1 MNQNLRPIV
10 FALSLA
16 GLCAGRVLAVEPPT
30 PAPETPSAEAATLF
44 PNPKLTGSMGERERL
59 LGDFGG
65 TRQSL
70 AEHGLQFDFTLVQF
84 YQDVASGGETDVW
97 AREVGAT
104 AMRTLTGAILDA
116 AAVRRVALQQQ
127 FQTAAQARIRELG
140 ATVRARFA
148 ALPEEDQLFILQS
161 IAQVP
166 PGTWENLRREFR
178 AAFESKI
185 ASGKETLDAFFKDR
199 IAKLNLGNFG
209 NTGDNSGG
217 YLGLWSFETKIDTNK
232 MGLWPGGFVFMRV
245 QAQYGQA
252 VNARSGTLVPVNLDS
267 LLPEPGLDVITIP
280 ALYFTQFLSE
290 HLAVTLGKLDTF
302 GGDMNEF
309 AHISGDDRF
318 IGTAFGFNP
327 VLATVVPYSPLG
339 LALTVLPTKDLLI
352 SLSVIDGDGVPTM
365 SGFDT
370 IFNGKTSYAGEARL
384 TTNFGGKL
392 GHQLI
397 GGVVGSGNYTEFKQ
411 ELLAFVPDSGVS
423 LKTSGNSWAVYYNFD
438 QYLWTRPDD
447 LSRGWGI
454 FGRVGFADES
464 TNPASQFYSA
474 GFGGK
479 GAAAS
484 RPHDRWGLGWYYM
497 KSSGD
502 LPEFLQLGDEQGGEA
517 FYTVAVTP
525 AFLVSADIQVTNSAR
540 KSVDTAVI
548 LGLRATMRF

>member
-1 MNQNLRPIV
+1 MS
-10 FALSLA
+10 ALSLA
-16 GLCAGRVLAVEPPT
+16 GLCSGRVLAGEAPT
-30 PAPETPSAEAATLF
+30 PAPHTPSAEAATLF
-44 PNPKLTGSMGERERL
+44 PTPKLTGSIWKRERL

-84 YQDVASGGETDVW
+84 YQGVASGGETDVW

-104 AMRTLTGAILDA
+104 AIRTLTGDILDA

-140 ATVRARFA
+140 AAARARFA
-148 ALPEEDQLFILQS
+148 ALPEADQLFILQS

-178 AAFESKI
+178 AAFDSKI

-199 IAKLNLGNFG
+199 ISKLNLGNFG
-209 NTGDNSGG
+209 NTGDSSAG

-252 VNARSGTLVPVNLDS
+252 VNARSGTLLPVNTDS
-267 LLPEPGLDVITIP
+267 LLPEPGLDVVTIP

-290 HLAVTLGKLDTF
+290 HLAVTLGKLDTL

-309 AHISGDDRF
+309 AHIAGDDRF

-327 VLATVVPYSPLG
+327 VMATVVPYSPLG
-339 LALTVLPTKDLLI
+339 LALNILPTKDLLI
-352 SLSVIDGDGVPTM
+352 ILCVFDGDGVPTM

-370 IFNGKTSYAGEARL
+370 MFNGKTSYAAEARL

-397 GGVVGSGNYTEFKQ
+397 GGVFGSGNYTEFKQ

-423 LKTSGNSWAVYYNFD
+423 LKTSSNSWAVYYNFD

-447 LSRGWGI
+447 PSRGWGI
-454 FGRVGFADES
+454 FGRIGFADES
-464 TNPASQFYSA
+464 TNPIGQFYSA

-479 GAAAS
+479 GAEAS
-484 RPHDRWGLGWYYM
+484 RPYDRWGLGWYYM

-525 AFLVSADIQVTNSAR
+525 AFLVSADIQVTDSA
-540 KSVDTAVI
+540 KKPVDTAVI